1 MWHKER
7 NKRKRKYDQK
17 EQNRRCQEAMD
28 LRIHM
33 GLCLIQEKK
42 EKRDMHGEKERKK
55 LGYMNL

>member
-7 NKRKRKYDQK
+7 NESKRKYDQK

-33 GLCLIQEKK
+33 GLCLIQKK
-42 EKRDMHGEKERKK
+42 EKVTC
-55 LGYMNL
+55 